1 MDGIVP
7 GNMVH
12 WKDFMGTVMNI
23 GVHRKR
29 QFRNQLDKYLSSV
42 QRITSPSH

>member
-1 MDGIVP
+1 MDGILSRNTVQ
-7 GNMVH
+7 
-12 WKDFMGTVMNI
+12 WKDFMSTVMNV

-29 QFRNQLDKYLSSV
+29 QFRNQLDKYLSPV